1 MPGQSA
7 LIGQR
12 TYKPYCPTLNQSL
25 CETAQKLKTRM
36 IDLCGFC
43 HLSIVPLF
51 AHRLAEKSS
60 TDMKKGAEAPFAKCL
75 KRLSACAGRR

>member
-1 MPGQSA
+1 VPGQSA

-36 IDLCGFC
+36 IDFCGFC
-43 HLSIVPLF
+43 HLGIVALF

-60 TDMKKGAEAPFAKCL
+60 KDMKKGAEAPFC
-75 KRLSACAGRR
+75 